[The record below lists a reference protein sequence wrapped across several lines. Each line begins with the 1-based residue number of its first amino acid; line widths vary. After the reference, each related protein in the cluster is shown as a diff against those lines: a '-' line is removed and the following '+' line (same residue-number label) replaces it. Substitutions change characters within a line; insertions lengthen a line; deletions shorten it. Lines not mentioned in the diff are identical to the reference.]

1 MCPQS
6 SSAPDGAEDGTP
18 ITVGQFSGSY
28 AKQYTYD
35 LAGNRTSLQVS
46 TDSTVQNIS
55 YTYDVLNRLA
65 TVSESG
71 RQQAAYTYDTNGN
84 RASLTYAS
92 GVTETYRYNK
102 ANWVIL
108 LENRNKKGIISSYA
122 YTYYASGSQKTKT
135 PADRAHC
142 MSL

>member
-1 MCPQS
+1 M
-6 SSAPDGAEDGTP
+6 
-18 ITVGQFSGSY
+18 
-28 AKQYTYD
+28 
-35 LAGNRTSLQVS
+35 S

-84 RASLTYAS
+84 RASLTYAN

-108 LENRNKKGIISSYA
+108 LENRNKKGVISSYA

-135 PADRAHC
+135 TAGGTVRA
-142 MSL
+142 MSMTA